1 MAKMIKEIAA
11 VAAAALSVAVLDA
24 VWLGWLMRDFVRERI
39 GPLMLETPRFGVAA
53 LFYVLFG
60 IAVLIFAVRPAVEA
74 GSLSRALMLGALLG
88 FFSYMTYDLSNL
100 ATLKG
105 WSVQFALVD
114 MAWGTFVASMAAA
127 AGYTAW
133 RAVGN

>member
-1 MAKMIKEIAA
+1 MMKDLAA
-11 VAAAALSVAVLDA
+11 VVAAGLTVALLDA

-60 IAVLIFAVRPAVEA
+60 LAVLVFAVRPAVEA
-74 GSLSRALMLGALLG
+74 GAIGRALTLGALLG

-133 RAVGN
+133 RALAP